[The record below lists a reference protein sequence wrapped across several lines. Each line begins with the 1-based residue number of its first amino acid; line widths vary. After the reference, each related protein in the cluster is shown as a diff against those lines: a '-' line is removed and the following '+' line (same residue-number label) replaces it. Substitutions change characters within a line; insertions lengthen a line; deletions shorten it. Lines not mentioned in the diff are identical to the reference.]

1 MRTCVCL
8 FIFLCVF
15 FCRTSGSK
23 YICDCVYVVQVERGI
38 GLWCY
43 WHFQQYV
50 SYIMVVSFIAGENHR
65 PTASRCQIHH
75 IMLHRVHMTMSR
87 IRTHNFSPSWKTI
100 LKISKGSSEATIR
113 RSTDNTMAEDENNG
127 GQITTQKDKMIAVD
141 LKRRVVPAPILLPIV
156 FVMLPMTLD
165 TSIRQNK

>member
-8 FIFLCVF
+8 FIFVCVF

-43 WHFQQYV
+43 CHFQQYV
-50 SYIMVVSFIAGENHR
+50 SYIKVVSFIACENHR
-65 PTASRCQIHH
+65 PTASHCQIHH
-75 IMLHRVHMTMSR
+75 IMLHRVHMTMNR

-100 LKISKGSSEATIR
+100 LKISKKHWKYNGWRWKQWWANYYPERQNDCCGSEKEGSSCTNTATHR
-113 RSTDNTMAEDENNG
+113 ASHATNG
-127 GQITTQKDKMIAVD
+127 VGH
-141 LKRRVVPAPILLPIV
+141 
-156 FVMLPMTLD
+156 
-165 TSIRQNK
+165 